1 MMLKPSTNDEYQ
13 KMFDTASL
21 DRNKIVV
28 VDFKTKWCKVCTV
41 MEPELV
47 EFATKNNVVIIEF
60 DMEELDHEDMDNVKV
75 PPTFKFFKAGEYLT
89 AFCGRNMTKMQE
101 IVTANT

>member
-1 MMLKPSTNDEYQ
+1 MLKPSTNDEYQ
-13 KMFDTASL
+13 KMFDMASL
-21 DRNKIVV
+21 DRNKIVI
-28 VDFKTKWCKVCTV
+28 VDFKTKWCKVCRV

-75 PPTFKFFKAGEYLT
+75 PPTFKFYKGGEYLT

-101 IVTANT
+101 IVTSNT